1 MEDLGKLGK
10 VAVAWKE
17 RLKEGWGQP
26 SLPAKVYQQHP
37 AASLKHPFEK
47 GLGFEKRVKVPPSS
61 PPEPLPSPT
70 PCPALWLRHMILK
83 VWINFYQ
90 MRQEILF
97 SPSIGRQVP
106 GDLKE

>member
-47 GLGFEKRVKVPPSS
+47 GLRFEKKESKS
-61 PPEPLPSPT
+61 H
-70 PCPALWLRHMILK
+70 LRHLLNLYPHPPLALHSGCDI
-83 VWINFYQ
+83 
-90 MRQEILF
+90 
-97 SPSIGRQVP
+97 
-106 GDLKE
+106 